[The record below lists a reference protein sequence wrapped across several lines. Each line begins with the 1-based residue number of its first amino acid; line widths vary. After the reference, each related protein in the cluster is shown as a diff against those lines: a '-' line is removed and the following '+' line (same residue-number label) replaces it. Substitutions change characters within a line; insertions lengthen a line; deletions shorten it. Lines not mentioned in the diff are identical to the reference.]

1 MEQNDIE
8 LIKKTTETFFQKA
21 TIDLLKINVSLSD
34 AGSENHDE
42 EKDVVNIE
50 IELAEPQILI
60 GEKGQTLFETQRLL
74 KMILAKKTGKFFYL
88 NLDINGYKRK
98 KTEYLASIAKDLA
111 NEVVLTRQSKELIP
125 MSAYERRVIHAELAK
140 REDVVTKSSGEGL
153 NRHIVIEPK

>member
-21 TIDLLKINVSLSD
+21 TIDLLRMDVSLSRAAGQDHD
-34 AGSENHDE
+34 AQ
-42 EKDVVNIE
+42 KDVVNIE

-74 KMILAKKTGKFFYL
+74 KMILAKKTGKLFYL
-88 NLDINGYKRK
+88 NLDINGYKK
-98 KTEYLASIAKDLA
+98 KKAEYLASIAKDLA
-111 NEVVLTRQSKELIP
+111 NEVVLTKQSKELIP

-140 REDVVTKSSGEGL
+140 RDDVITKSAGEGPS
-153 NRHIVIEPK
+153 RHIVIEPK

>member
-21 TIDLLKINVSLSD
+21 TIDLLKIDVFQ
-34 AGSENHDE
+34 AQSEDQ
-42 EKDVVNIE
+42 DVINIE
-50 IELAEPQILI
+50 IELSEPQILI

-74 KMILAKKTGKFFYL
+74 KMILSKKTGKLFYL
-88 NLDINGYKRK
+88 NLDINGYKK
-98 KTEYLASIAKDLA
+98 KKAEYLASIAKDLA
-111 NEVVLTRQSKELIP
+111 NEVALTKHSKELIP

-140 REDVVTKSSGEGL
+140 REDVITKSAGEGL